1 MEVTRP
7 TVRQQ
12 KGYFVHDNRGRPFK
26 VVIDGKKVT
35 VYRNQGTED
44 GRLVGSFSKVKKIF
58 VGKSIPGDDFD
69 GERQRGTFKV
79 KDGINTFLLHL
90 KGRRYAFIGPWIY
103 EFDVAKDDHIE
114 QYFSMIGRNDV
125 PYPVALGEKNV
136 YFLIS
141 KGSNGYLPRTY
152 FSGFP
157 ETYRWGIDAYH
168 RLWGSG
174 DNEGLAKKAKR
185 IPNIKVIQ
193 KRIW

>member
-1 MEVTRP
+1 MEVTRSA
-7 TVRQQ
+7 VRQQ
-12 KGYFVHDNRGRPFK
+12 KGYFVHDNGGRPFK

-35 VYRNQGTED
+35 VYGEKEGELMVVAEFR
-44 GRLVGSFSKVKKIF
+44 KVKKIF

-69 GERQRGTFKV
+69 AARQRGTFKV
-79 KDGINTFLLHL
+79 KEGINTFLLHL

-103 EFDVAKDDHIE
+103 EFDVTKDDRVE
-114 QYFSMIGRNDV
+114 KYFSMIGRNDV

-141 KGSNGYLPRTY
+141 KGHYGYLPRTY

-157 ETYRWGIDAYH
+157 GTYRWGIDAYQ
-168 RLWGSG
+168 RLWGMG
-174 DNEGLAKKAKR
+174 DHDEGLAKKTKR